1 MRLIVSLTAFL
12 ILFTNSIAQQP
23 LPVPKALNEPWNI
36 IYIADDDSEF
46 VTRLMATS
54 DEGFSITSLDL
65 SVKLADGKSRK
76 ADAVIIDSSSIQNI
90 SSEDLQW
97 IADAYWQRGLVIVG
111 FNMTRSSFRRIVGTC
126 TTAEDKPVWWE
137 SEGPYFILS
146 SRIVHSVYEA
156 DHVRKID
163 ELTSCD
169 NSSDKT
175 DYLGYITESNFA
187 AAYFLTTDEEYR
199 YMFENLSF
207 ALENLS
213 QSRMNFARYLVS
225 KPGTDFPDVIDIL
238 LSQGMSQDQIDEIFA
253 ERSENE

>member
-1 MRLIVSLTAFL
+1 
-12 ILFTNSIAQQP
+12 
-23 LPVPKALNEPWNI
+23 
-36 IYIADDDSEF
+36 
-46 VTRLMATS
+46 
-54 DEGFSITSLDL
+54 
-65 SVKLADGKSRK
+65 
-76 ADAVIIDSSSIQNI
+76 
-90 SSEDLQW
+90 
-97 IADAYWQRGLVIVG
+97 
-111 FNMTRSSFRRIVGTC
+111 
-126 TTAEDKPVWWE
+126 
-137 SEGPYFILS
+137 
-146 SRIVHSVYEA
+146 VHSVYEA